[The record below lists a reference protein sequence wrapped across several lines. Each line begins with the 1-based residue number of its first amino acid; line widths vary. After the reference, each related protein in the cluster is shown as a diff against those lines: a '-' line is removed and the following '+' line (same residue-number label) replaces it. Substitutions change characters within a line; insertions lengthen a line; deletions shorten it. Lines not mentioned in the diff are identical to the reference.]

1 MIPRQSFRP
10 LLALALAAAV
20 AVPVILLAMLLGL
33 VAARYRERTGSLLPA
48 IIVHALFNIGGMLPL
63 WVIQWLRD

>member
-33 VAARYRERTGSLLPA
+33 VAARYRERTESLLPA
-48 IIVHALFNIGGMLPL
+48 IIVHALFNMGGMLPL
-63 WVIQWLRD
+63 